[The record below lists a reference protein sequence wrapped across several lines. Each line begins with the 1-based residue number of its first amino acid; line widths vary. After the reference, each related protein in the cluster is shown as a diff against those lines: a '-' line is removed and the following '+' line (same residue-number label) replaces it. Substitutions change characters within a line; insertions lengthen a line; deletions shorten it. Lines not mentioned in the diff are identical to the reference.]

1 MKHPSWCEEDEC
13 ETGFHSSSASF
24 GSYAGSRI
32 EFRLRQD
39 IKDNH
44 VEIDIGEPNRM
55 GESGFSVTEGDDDFK
70 YAVKEMREFHDQ
82 LRELIEALESR

>member
-1 MKHPSWCEEDEC
+1 MKHPNWCEEDEC
-13 ETGFHSSSASF
+13 EAGFHSSSASF

-44 VEIDIGEPNRM
+44 LEIDIGEPKRM
-55 GESGFSVTEGDDDFK
+55 GETGFTVSENDESFK
-70 YAVKEMREFHDQ
+70 NTVNEIRNLHQDLTQ
-82 LRELIEALESR
+82 ILDALTL